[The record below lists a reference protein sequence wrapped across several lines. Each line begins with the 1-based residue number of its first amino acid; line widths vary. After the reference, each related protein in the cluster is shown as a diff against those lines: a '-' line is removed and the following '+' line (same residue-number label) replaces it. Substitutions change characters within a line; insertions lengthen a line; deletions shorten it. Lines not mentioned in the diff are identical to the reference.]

1 MDCPRPFSRAIM
13 RFTGVAPTADR
24 QLRRDATHSASRRAR
39 TAFWGMTMSQ
49 SNAGVSLVKRIG
61 LIVGLLALATTI
73 SLPAMSADDGAPKW
87 KVWNYNPSGRALS
100 GGVPAAT
107 NAGIATFAFPVDPN
121 TALLVTEHGS
131 YKGTLLGDLTGKTIT
146 ATVSDSGGPF
156 MYFGEG
162 PGGTGTPD
170 NPCPGTPTVRLF
182 FQTSNAGGFNE
193 THYWWSNV
201 GFVPLNGLTSPTNIS
216 DSLAHPEH
224 WTDFYGHSGTDPAFS
239 AGYQDAVKNVTSI
252 GLSFGGGCF
261 FENGVGAPNGGSFT
275 LWSFM
280 AN

>member
-1 MDCPRPFSRAIM
+1 MSQPS
-13 RFTGVAPTADR
+13 TGVKSTLAMR
-24 QLRRDATHSASRRAR
+24 S
-39 TAFWGMTMSQ
+39 GVV
-49 SNAGVSLVKRIG
+49 AGI
-61 LIVGLLALATTI
+61 LALGMALSAPAT
-73 SLPAMSADDGAPKW
+73 AADDGAPKW

-131 YKGTLLGDLTGKTIT
+131 YKGTLLGDLTGKTIS

-156 MYFGEG
+156 TYFGEG
-162 PGGTGTPD
+162 PGGTGTPG

-193 THYWWSNV
+193 THYWWSNPKSL
-201 GFVPLNGLTSPTNIS
+201 PLNGLTAKTQITE
-216 DSLAHPEH
+216 SLGFPGN
-224 WTDFYGHSGTDPAFS
+224 WSDFYGHFGNDPAFS

-275 LWSFM
+275 LWSFT